1 MVARNLR
8 RRKPLLW
15 GTLLCFDRQSYCARW
30 RRPTPFARTKSG
42 REPNEPRRRRPK
54 VERIR
59 KKYGAHP
66 FARLSLAS
74 TRCLIEGAAG
84 RFAGCRKKDRGR
96 WKEEAEP
103 EGQTALPSARG
114 AAPFP
119 IPKLAAQTL
128 RTSGP
133 LLRNAQPLEPLCAS
147 DQPSALI
154 ARGALAKPRSA
165 HFRSIGWRRIIAAG
179 LNS

>member
-1 MVARNLR
+1 LR
-8 RRKPLLW
+8 ETCAAASLYFW
-15 GTLLCFDRQSYCARW
+15 DILLCFDRQGYCARW

-96 WKEEAEP
+96 WKEGTEP

-119 IPKLAAQTL
+119 IPKRAAQTL
-128 RTSGP
+128 RRSGP

-147 DQPSALI
+147 DRPSALI
-154 ARGALAKPRSA
+154 ARGALTTPRSA
-165 HFRSIGWRRIIAAG
+165 HFRLIG
-179 LNS
+179 S

>member
-1 MVARNLR
+1 MNLV
-8 RRKPLLW
+8 
-15 GTLLCFDRQSYCARW
+15 DA
-30 RRPTPFARTKSG
+30 
-42 REPNEPRRRRPK
+42 RPK

-59 KKYGAHP
+59 KKGGAHP

-103 EGQTALPSARG
+103 EGRQLSRLPEVQPLSPSPNWRLRRYARLG
-114 AAPFP
+114 RF
-119 IPKLAAQTL
+119 
-128 RTSGP
+128 
-133 LLRNAQPLEPLCAS
+133 LRNAQPLEPLCAS

-154 ARGALAKPRSA
+154 PRRMGATEIRRGRQVQAGK
-165 HFRSIGWRRIIAAG
+165 RRPG
-179 LNS
+179 

>member
-1 MVARNLR
+1 MVESAGFIRQWSRETSAAASLYF
-8 RRKPLLW
+8 
-15 GTLLCFDRQSYCARW
+15 GVTLLCFDRQGYCARW
-30 RRPTPFARTKSG
+30 LTPFARTKSG
-42 REPNEPRRRRPK
+42 GEPNEPRRPRPK

-59 KKYGAHP
+59 KKDGAHP

-96 WKEEAEP
+96 WRKKP
-103 EGQTALPSARG
+103 NPKGRR
-114 AAPFP
+114 PFP

-133 LLRNAQPLEPLCAS
+133 LLRNAQPREPLCAS
-147 DQPSALI
+147 DHPSALI
-154 ARGALAKPRSA
+154 ARGALTTPRSA
-165 HFRSIGWRRIIAAG
+165 HFRSIG
-179 LNS
+179 S